1 MVHIFVDFYHGFV
14 IGSEI
19 VTRSFCSWLHGM
31 GALRD
36 YSSCKQHHEI
46 EVSWKPIEQL
56 VLFEQS
62 TNKSKTRVFSEEN
75 FATFA

>member
-14 IGSEI
+14 IGAEI

-46 EVSWKPIEQL
+46 EVSWKAHRAISAFRAVYEQKQD
-56 VLFEQS
+56 QS
-62 TNKSKTRVFSEEN
+62 I
-75 FATFA
+75 